1 MPDDQVMPYRSACPD
16 LSTLNL
22 NEKLLYDDTFSDLS
36 FNRKQLMRHQDAWES
51 LRLMQAQNF
60 AIASHA
66 VNMNVVISAQS
77 GDTSAQQTTSPV
89 RSAAADNLA
98 SGAAPANR
106 VTDVAGNAVAAGM
119 VESVQTNVTS
129 QVSALTEQITAL
141 GGMITTALQ
150 AVSDTNAAIASSL
163 AVMAS
168 ALTALAPKPTAGS

>member
-1 MPDDQVMPYRSACPD
+1 MAEDTQVQPYRACPD

-77 GDTSAQQTTSPV
+77 GDTSAQQTTSPI
-89 RSAAADNLA
+89 RTGAADNLA
-98 SGAAPANR
+98 AGSVPANR
-106 VTDVAGNAVAAGM
+106 TIDDAAAGIAAA
-119 VESVQTNVTS
+119 VTESVQTNVTT
-129 QVSALTEQITAL
+129 QISALTEQITAL
-141 GGMITTALQ
+141 GGTITTSLQ
-150 AVSDTNAAIASSL
+150 ALADSNALI
-163 AVMAS
+163 AS
-168 ALTALAPKPTAGS
+168 ALSLLAPKPTTGA